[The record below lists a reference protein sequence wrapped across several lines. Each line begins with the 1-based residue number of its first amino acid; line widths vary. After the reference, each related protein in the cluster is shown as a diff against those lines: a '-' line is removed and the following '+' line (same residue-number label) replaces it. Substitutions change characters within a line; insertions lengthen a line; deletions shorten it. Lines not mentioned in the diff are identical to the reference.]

1 MDVWFWIEQEPTPR
15 GTNANRRCGQF
26 VHCSPVRK
34 QLDEEVDTPV
44 RRSGAFYRSIAQL
57 LVVENLAHDRTAS
70 EYVSGG
76 SSAAG
81 RFGLERADRRGA
93 YG

>member
-1 MDVWFWIEQEPTPR
+1 MDVWFWIEQEPPPR
-15 GTNANRRCGQF
+15 DTNANRRCGQF
-26 VHCSPVRK
+26 LHCSPVRK

-57 LVVENLAHDRTAS
+57 VVENLVHDRTAG

-81 RFGLERADRRGA
+81 RFGLERADTRGA